1 MDSIQIL
8 QISLRLAQEAPI
20 LRSGSETTL
29 QSSLLSLNSSGNHFG
44 SLYSL
49 SQKGFQRW
57 GLYITFLL
65 HVHSNVN
72 WNKLGHNAYLEN
84 GHLSKQRRGGFQ
96 LKLKTDF
103 PTVELHSNCAPVRCG
118 KPFSLGKGAGMDLC
132 FSENGRDPCSR

>member
-8 QISLRLAQEAPI
+8 QISLRLAQEAPL
-20 LRSGSETTL
+20 LRSGSKTTL
-29 QSSLLSLNSSGNHFG
+29 QGSLLSLNSSGNHFG
-44 SLYSL
+44 SLSSL

-57 GLYITFLL
+57 GLYIIFLL
-65 HVHSNVN
+65 HAQSNVT

-84 GHLSKQRRGGFQ
+84 EHLSKQRGRFQ
-96 LKLKTDF
+96 LKLKTEF
-103 PTVELHSNCAPVRCG
+103 PTVELHSNCALVRCG